1 MPRVSSGSA
10 GAIAFGVVL
19 ACLTPEAAL
28 AIPSFARRT
37 EMACT
42 ACHQGHFPQLNA
54 LGRLYREN
62 GYQLP
67 DGAEAV
73 LRAKAGTGVEGF
85 LASVP
90 LSARGQVF
98 ALVPIDDEEGAPP
111 AAVSLMSYVMGGGSI
126 VKDVSY
132 FFSWTPFPQPTLHHA
147 RVGVHNLFADTLGD
161 GSLNLRA
168 GGFFLLDFQRPG
180 HRHLFAAPASATAV
194 KVGRNTFSLEDTN
207 LGIEAYGRPLW
218 GPFHYELAVVA
229 GDMGG
234 GVERDNWKD
243 VFARAS
249 YTLFQNTDHEL
260 GIGVFGYLG
269 RSEIKTTTADLIIA
283 HSDDF
288 WLGGGDVELDVG
300 PVNLFATA
308 YASRHADPDVLGV
321 PVLFGAARGEAQWT
335 VTPSW
340 VGALRYELVM
350 ADDEALNANL
360 GSVHVSYLVA
370 PNALVSLGWRHDF
383 QDWTKSSALAMFD
396 GAF

>member
-1 MPRVSSGSA
+1 MRRVSSGSA
-10 GAIAFGVVL
+10 GAIAVSVVI
-19 ACLTPEAAL
+19 ACLTPQAAL
-28 AIPSFARRT
+28 AIPAFARRT

-90 LSARGQVF
+90 LSARGQVYG
-98 ALVPIDDEEGAPP
+98 LVPIDVEEGAAP
-111 AAVSLMSYVMGGGSI
+111 AAVSVLSYVMGGGSI

-132 FFSWTPFPQPTLHHA
+132 FFSWTPFPQPMLHHA
-147 RVGVHNLFADTLGD
+147 RVGVHNLLADTLGG
-161 GSLNLRA
+161 GSLNVRA
-168 GGFFLLDFQRPG
+168 GSFFLLDFQRPG
-180 HRHLFAAPASATAV
+180 HRHLFAAPAAATSV
-194 KVGRNTFSLEDTN
+194 KVGRNSFDLEDAN

-229 GDMGG
+229 GDLGG
-234 GVERDNWKD
+234 GLERDNWKD

-260 GIGVFGYLG
+260 GIGAFGYLG
-269 RSEIKTTTADLIIA
+269 RAELKTTMADLIIA
-283 HSDDF
+283 QRDDF
-288 WLGGGDVELDVG
+288 WVGGGDAELDLG

-308 YASRHADPDVLGV
+308 YASRHADPDLDGV
-321 PVLFGAARGEAQWT
+321 PVLFGAARGEALWT
-335 VTPSW
+335 VTSSW
-340 VGALRYELVM
+340 VGALRYELVV
-350 ADDEALNANL
+350 ADDVALNANQA
-360 GSVHVSYLVA
+360 SVHVSYVLA
-370 PNALVSLGWRHDF
+370 PNALLSLGWRHDL
-383 QDWTKSSALAMFD
+383 QDWTRSSALAGFD